1 MNKQGSEDSPVPDAQ
16 GKLLGIPYDMRRPT
30 WARIRAR
37 VWNADERR
45 LFPPKA
51 FGWGY
56 GINLY
61 RLLHWRR

>member
-1 MNKQGSEDSPVPDAQ
+1 MNKPDNEGSRVPDAQ

-30 WARIRAR
+30 SARILAR
-37 VWNADERR
+37 MWNPEEPR

-56 GINLY
+56 SINLY
-61 RLLHWRR
+61 RLSHWRR